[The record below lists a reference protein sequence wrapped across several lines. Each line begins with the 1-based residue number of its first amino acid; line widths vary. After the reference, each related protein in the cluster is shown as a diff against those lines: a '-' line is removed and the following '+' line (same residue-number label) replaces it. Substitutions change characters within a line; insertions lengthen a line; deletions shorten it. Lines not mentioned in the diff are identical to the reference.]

1 VTVRVL
7 TYSVI
12 AGVLLTAVFAGW
24 LLFVPAGSKV
34 LYILL
39 LPGMAVTAAVL
50 APVMPVSNSGATNF
64 IILILTGSLLN
75 ACVFAALVFA
85 CIKVS
90 SVTRRRNRTV

>member
-1 VTVRVL
+1 MRTL
-7 TYSVI
+7 AYSVT

-50 APVMPVSNSGATNF
+50 APVMPISTSGATNF
-64 IILILTGSLLN
+64 IILIFTGSILN
-75 ACVFAALVFA
+75 ACLYATLVFA
-85 CIKVS
+85 CIRLW
-90 SVTRRRNRTV
+90 SVARRRNSTA